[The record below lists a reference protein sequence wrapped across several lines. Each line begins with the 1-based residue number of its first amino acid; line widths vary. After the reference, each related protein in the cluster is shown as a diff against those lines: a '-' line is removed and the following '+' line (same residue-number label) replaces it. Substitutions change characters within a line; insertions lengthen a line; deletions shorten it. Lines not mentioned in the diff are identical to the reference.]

1 MTNLRMILR
10 TVGFAVGILIGILAG
25 SLLTIGSDQD
35 DRNSQLVLLAVT
47 IGGIGYIIGP
57 HLNWTKMSRLR
68 DRVVEASIRDIVAV
82 SVGLAFGTL
91 VAAPLAFIMSL
102 LPNPAGTTA
111 AIAVAAATIGS
122 AIAVATIRR
131 DDLLD
136 PWFKPKSGKGNGFG
150 LKPLVIDTNIAID
163 GRIADL
169 LATGFLSNPLI
180 LPRFVLDEL
189 QHIADSD
196 DPQRRARGR
205 RGLEVLSSIRTDFAN
220 RIELYDNSVDAE
232 REVDAKLMR
241 VARDRNA
248 HLLTNDFNLSKV
260 AEMHGLQV
268 LNLNLLANALRPI
281 VNPGER
287 ITLKLVQEGREA
299 GQGVGFLDDGTM
311 VVVDGG
317 KSLVGSETPVTV
329 TRLLQTGAGR
339 MVFATPIK
347 ATA

>member
-1 MTNLRMILR
+1 MILR

-35 DRNSQLVLLAVT
+35 EQNSVLVLMAVAV
-47 IGGIGYIIGP
+47 GGIGYIIGP
-57 HLNWTKMSRLR
+57 HLNWASLGGLKQ
-68 DRVVEASIRDIVAV
+68 RVVEASTKDIVAV
-82 SVGLAFGTL
+82 SVGLAFGSL
-91 VAAPLAFIMSL
+91 VAAPMAFIMSL
-102 LPNPAGTTA
+102 LPDPAGTAA

-122 AIAVATIRR
+122 AIAVSIIRR
-131 DDLLD
+131 DDLLE
-136 PWFKPKSGKGNGFG
+136 PWFKPKAAKSNGLG

-163 GRIADL
+163 GRLADL
-169 LATGFLSNPLI
+169 IATGFLSNPLI
-180 LPRFVLDEL
+180 LPRFILDEL

-205 RGLEVLSSIRTDFAN
+205 RGLEVLNTIRTDFAN
-220 RIELYDNSVDAE
+220 RIEIYDNPVSSE

-241 VARDRNA
+241 VARDRSA

-317 KSLVGSETPVTV
+317 KALVGSETPVTV

-339 MVFATPIK
+339 MIFATPIK

>member
-1 MTNLRMILR
+1 MILR

-189 QHIADSD
+189 QHIADSE